1 MPQSEKGKFKF
12 KGRSQIEKQ
21 KIIGDAKLLEEAG
34 VFSLVIE
41 CVKENL
47 AKISAKRK
55 IKTVNC
61 FLNKKNL
68 NYELIAFNKEHSALL
83 QQIKDAFEWGTVP
96 MIFSKE
102 EHLVGFVGGYTDLV
116 SLLDDN
122 EQ

>member
-1 MPQSEKGKFKF
+1 MKY
-12 KGRSQIEKQ
+12 I
-21 KIIGDAKLLEEAG
+21 
-34 VFSLVIE
+34 VLVRVGPDGIDCPY
-41 CVKENL
+41 CVKAQEL
-47 AKISAKRK
+47 
-55 IKTVNC
+55 
-61 FLNKKNL
+61 LNKKNL